1 MPKIESEPWA
11 ADVLKHWNNATDV
24 EGPVKKVIE
33 GRSKSG
39 NVAK

>member
-1 MPKIESEPWA
+1 VPKIESEPWA
-11 ADVLKHWNNATDV
+11 ADVLKHWNNSTDV